1 MIQEFLSSKQN
12 YKDMMT
18 MIESTR
24 KKDNQVFGQEIVQ
37 ATEAMR
43 LKKEKQAKPKKNYLA
58 AHN

>member
-1 MIQEFLSSKQN
+1 
-12 YKDMMT
+12 MMT

-24 KKDNQVFGQEIVQ
+24 KKDNQGFGQEIVQ

-43 LKKEKQAKPKKNYLA
+43 LKKEKQQKPKKNYLA